1 MMLLPVQ
8 ARSLKPASTGNIQG
22 RILHETPVI
31 TVFRLD
37 TNSTRDIP
45 ARRKHCNTS
54 VTADHQAGCNGMY
67 TPCKP
72 DLIQARGAPSAI
84 EKGISRS

>member
-8 ARSLKPASTGNIQG
+8 ARSMKQASTGNIQG

-37 TNSTRDIP
+37 TNSTSDIP
-45 ARRKHCNTS
+45 A
-54 VTADHQAGCNGMY
+54 
-67 TPCKP
+67 
-72 DLIQARGAPSAI
+72 
-84 EKGISRS
+84 